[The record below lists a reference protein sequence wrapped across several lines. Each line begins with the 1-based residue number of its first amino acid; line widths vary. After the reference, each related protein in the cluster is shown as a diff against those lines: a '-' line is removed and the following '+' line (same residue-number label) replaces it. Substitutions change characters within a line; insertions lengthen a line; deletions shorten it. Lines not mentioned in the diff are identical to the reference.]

1 MHHVPFDG
9 KSQYDEDID
18 PNYRPSA
25 CGPVTA
31 YTILRY
37 LNEHGDLDVNE
48 LYRKLGGTR
57 IGLFKW
63 RLLRN
68 LRKLLGNAWEVE
80 SCTIEELKTELQ
92 HGRPVAAKFDKWF
105 TFHWLGTYEFDYHWV
120 PVVGYEQSE
129 GDIFLLIHDNGGR
142 HRESRLRKVSY
153 QANRSILS
161 FVKIR
166 KTAA

>member
-1 MHHVPFDG
+1 MHHVPFNG
-9 KSQYDEDID
+9 KSQFDEDID
-18 PNYRPSA
+18 PKYRPSA

-37 LNEHGDLDVNE
+37 FNEHGEFDVNV

-80 SCTIEELKTELQ
+80 SCSIEELTIELQ

-105 TFHWLGTYEFDYHWV
+105 TFRWLGKYEFDYHWV
-120 PVVGYEQSE
+120 PVVGYEQAN
-129 GDIFLLIHDNGGR
+129 GDIFLLIHDNGGS

-153 QANRSILS
+153 RANRSILS

>member
-1 MHHVPFDG
+1 MHQVPFNG
-9 KSQYDEDID
+9 KSQYDADID
-18 PNYRPSA
+18 PKYRPSA

-31 YTILRY
+31 YTILRH
-37 LNEHGDLDVNE
+37 LNEHTDINVNE

-68 LRKLLGNAWEVE
+68 LQKLLGSAWQVE
-80 SCTIEELKTELQ
+80 PCTIEELQKEIQ

-105 TFHWLGTYEFDYHWV
+105 TFHWMGTYEFDYHWV
-120 PVVGYEQSE
+120 PVVGYERS
-129 GDIFLLIHDNGGR
+129 GDDIILLIHDNGGR
-142 HRESRLRKVSY
+142 HRDSRLRRVSY
-153 QANRSILS
+153 QLNQSILS
-161 FVKIR
+161 FVKIK